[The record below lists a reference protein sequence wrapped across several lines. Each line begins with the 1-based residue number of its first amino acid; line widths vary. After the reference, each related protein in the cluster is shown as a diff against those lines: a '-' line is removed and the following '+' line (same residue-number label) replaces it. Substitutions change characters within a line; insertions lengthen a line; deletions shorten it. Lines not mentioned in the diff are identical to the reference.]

1 MSQIKRSQKE
11 NQENQE
17 NQENHQSNDD
27 LNCDARTVTRSASV
41 YDAVA
46 GSNLDAQ
53 QALFFWR

>member
-1 MSQIKRSQKE
+1 MSQIKRSQK
-11 NQENQE
+11 ENQE